1 MSDLRGVRREA
12 EDASDRVVQA
22 HAPVLEVARAR
33 WSRRNG
39 ETVEVPRANPVV
51 MERARQSA
59 RFRRWASRNGG
70 GLLDEVALGT
80 AVWLREGGHW
90 ELAHTAGL
98 IRGEPELPVG
108 EEELRAVHL
117 SGARV
122 ERSCAAPAGGPWRLV
137 LVPLPESAVA
147 ALWLEHASD
156 VAPPMLEAG
165 PAWSSLPVGA
175 LAPEATAL
183 ARLVDQLPGART
195 SGDLAARAAL
205 RGRIERLAWRLEA
218 LSGGPFPRIGDG
230 RRLDEQLEDL
240 KLLVQR
246 RIPDGV
252 VLDWRV
258 PGGLPAPMLTGR
270 MLRSLVLELVEN
282 AGRALSERGS
292 RLRLRAGEMEV
303 EEQELWRGTALSP
316 GGWLWLEVA
325 DDGPGID
332 EDGGDVF
339 QAGVGA
345 DPSLQTAGLGLTA
358 VEAAMQQLGGAV
370 RLHSA
375 PGRGT
380 IVQLAIP
387 VAD

>member
-1 MSDLRGVRREA
+1 MTDLRGVRREA

-33 WSRRNG
+33 WSRRTG
-39 ETVEVPRANPVV
+39 ETVEVPRANPVL
-51 MERARQSA
+51 MDRARRSA
-59 RFRRWASRNGG
+59 RFRRWATRNGG
-70 GLLDEVALGT
+70 ALLDEVALGT
-80 AVWLREGGHW
+80 AVWLRDDGRW
-90 ELAHTAGL
+90 ELAHTSGL
-98 IRGEPELPVG
+98 VRGETELPVG
-108 EEELRAVHL
+108 DQELRAVHL
-117 SGARV
+117 SGSRA
-122 ERSCAAPAGGPWRLV
+122 ERTCAAPAGGPWRLV

-147 ALWLEHASD
+147 ALWLEHASE
-156 VAPPMLEAG
+156 VAPPLLEAG
-165 PAWSSLPVGA
+165 PAWSALPVGA

-195 SGDLAARAAL
+195 AGDLSARAAL

-230 RRLDEQLEDL
+230 RRLDEQLDDL

-258 PGGLPAPMLTGR
+258 PEGLPSPMLTGR
-270 MLRSLVLELVEN
+270 LLRSLLLELVEN

-292 RLRLRAGEMEV
+292 RLRVRAGEMEV
-303 EEQELWRGTALSP
+303 EDQEVWRATSLGP
-316 GGWLWLEVA
+316 GLWLWLEVA
-325 DDGPGID
+325 DDGHGID
-332 EDGGDVF
+332 QQRGDVF

-345 DPSLQTAGLGLTA
+345 DPSVQSAGLGLTA
-358 VEAAMQQLGGAV
+358 VEAAMKQLGGAV

-380 IVQLAIP
+380 IVQLALP
-387 VAD
+387 VAE